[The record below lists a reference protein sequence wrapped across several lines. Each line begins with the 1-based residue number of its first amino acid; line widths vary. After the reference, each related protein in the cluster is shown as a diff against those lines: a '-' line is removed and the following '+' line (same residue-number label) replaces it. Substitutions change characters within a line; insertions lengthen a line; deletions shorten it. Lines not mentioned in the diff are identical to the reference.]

1 MTAVRSFWRRSAVF
15 GRKILISK
23 GGKKKES
30 FLKEKKSAFVKLLLR
45 LGLKSLL
52 IAV

>member
-23 GGKKKES
+23 GGKKERKL
-30 FLKEKKSAFVKLLLR
+30 LKEKKSAFVKLLLR
-45 LGLKSLL
+45 LGLKTLL